1 MDSMAK
7 KTGTSIRKMSKQL
20 GVKEDKLDVYLQYL
34 HDDVGWETDP
44 KYPRKLTLTDTQR
57 DMFVKYSFAW
67 GLSSTGRTDEMVRSA
82 LEKQF
87 QIKEGMARVI
97 IAESY
102 HIYGNAKEVNKK
114 GKVRAAVLYL
124 EMLSNLARADKDY
137 KTAESCW
144 VKAKELEGLY
154 EKEANGHDPADFMQK
169 PTVIF
174 ANNIN
179 ILKQQQR
186 ADDE

>member
-1 MDSMAK
+1 M
-7 KTGTSIRKMSKQL
+7 
-20 GVKEDKLDVYLQYL
+20 GVEADKLDVYLQYL
-34 HDDVGWETDP
+34 NNEVLWEPDP
-44 KYPRKLTLTDTQR
+44 EAPRKPALTDTQR
-57 DMFVKYSFAW
+57 EMFLKYSVAW
-67 GLSSTGRTDEMVRSA
+67 GMASTGRTDEMIRSA

-87 QIKEGMARVI
+87 GIKEGQARYI
-97 IAESY
+97 IEESY
-102 HIYGNAKEVNKK
+102 HIYGSATEVNRR
-114 GKVRAAVLYL
+114 GKTRAAILYL
-124 EMLSNLARADKDY
+124 EMLSNLARSEKDY

-154 EKEANGHDPADFMQK
+154 EKEKEGFDPAEFAQK